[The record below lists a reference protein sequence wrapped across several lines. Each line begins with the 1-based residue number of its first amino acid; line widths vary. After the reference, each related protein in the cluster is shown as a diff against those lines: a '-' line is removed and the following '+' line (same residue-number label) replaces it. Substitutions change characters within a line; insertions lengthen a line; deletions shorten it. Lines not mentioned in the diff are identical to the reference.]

1 MSKITTARPWNAIK
15 HFKVNEYTKHQKG
28 IWQNI
33 SGFNTEPGMA
43 ADWVFISPS
52 VSRNS
57 IEINGNQFEFRKHPE
72 NIVNLDILEANDAA
86 KDGYWD
92 NATFIG
98 FMVYLGG
105 DITLKASWNIIT
117 EHEQIPIA

>member
-1 MSKITTARPWNAIK
+1 MSKITTALGWNAKK
-15 HFKVNEYTKHQKG
+15 HYKANEYARHQKG

-33 SGFNTEPGMA
+33 SGFNAEPGLTL
-43 ADWVFISPS
+43 DWSFITPT

-57 IEINGNQFEFRKHPE
+57 IEINGNQFEFRKHPD
-72 NIVNLDILEANDAA
+72 NIVNLDVLEVNDAA

-92 NATFIG
+92 GSTFIG
-98 FMVYLGG
+98 LMVYLGG
-105 DITLKASWNIIT
+105 NISLKASWNIIT